1 MTSTAAAPLGL
12 RVADKATTAF
22 GAIVANVT
30 IGTDRHIGRSLG
42 TERLLKSGHIDP
54 DGPRRISRV
63 APSKTRPWVVVLL
76 FGVLAGALALGAAR
90 QFGWYS
96 SQASAPRAAPPAVP
110 VHAAVVK
117 RQDVP
122 IVLPGLGTVQ
132 AFNSVL
138 VKSRVDGQI
147 IKINFTE
154 GQNVRAGDVLVEID
168 PAPFEAALAQ
178 TQATKLKDEAQLE
191 NARLDLERFNRL
203 ATTNAVSKQQID
215 TARALV
221 AQIEATV
228 KADQA
233 MIDMAQTQLN
243 YTRIR
248 SPIDGRAGSR
258 VIDAGNFVR
267 GANDTAGIVTINQLN
282 PINVTFALPA
292 DTLPRIKTSTQN
304 GDVPVVAQDSNGNDL
319 LSGKLTVIDNLI
331 NPATA
336 TINYKATF
344 DNSDEVLWPGQF
356 VNVRV
361 ELAVRRDVV
370 AIPLTAVQQGPDGPY
385 AFVVG
390 ENRRVQKRA
399 LKVGVLTKT
408 VAIIDDGLQQGDV
421 VVTEGQY
428 RIQPGTVV
436 DVLSDTAKPLG

>member
-1 MTSTAAAPLGL
+1 MRRWLIVL
-12 RVADKATTAF
+12 MCVVA
-22 GAIVANVT
+22 VAGGV
-30 IGTDRHIGRSLG
+30 
-42 TERLLKSGHIDP
+42 
-54 DGPRRISRV
+54 
-63 APSKTRPWVVVLL
+63 
-76 FGVLAGALALGAAR
+76 FGVGR
-90 QFGWYS
+90 QFGWVS
-96 SQASAPRAAPPAVP
+96 AQAPGPRVTAPAVP
-110 VHAAVVK
+110 VRAATVK

-147 IKINFTE
+147 ITINFTE

-168 PAPFEAALAQ
+168 PAPFQAALAQ
-178 TQATKLKDEAQLE
+178 AQATKLKDEAQLE
-191 NARLDLERFNRL
+191 NARLDLERFSRL

-221 AQIEATV
+221 AQLDATV

-267 GANDTAGIVTINQLN
+267 GANDAAGIVTINQLN
-282 PINVTFALPA
+282 PINVAFALPA
-292 DTLPRIKTSTQN
+292 DTLPRIKASAQN
-304 GDVPVVAQDSNGNDL
+304 GDIPVVAQDSNGKDL
-319 LSGKLTVIDNLI
+319 LSGTLTVIDNLI

-344 DNSDEVLWPGQF
+344 DNSAEVLWPGQF

-361 ELAVRRDVV
+361 ELETRRDVV
-370 AIPLTAVQQGPDGPY
+370 AVPLTAVQQGPDGPY

-390 ENRRVQKRA
+390 ENRRVEKRS
-399 LKVGVLTKT
+399 LKVAALTKA
-408 VAIIDDGLQQGDV
+408 VAIIDDGLQPGDV
-421 VVTEGQY
+421 VV
-428 RIQPGTVV
+428 
-436 DVLSDTAKPLG
+436 